1 VSLLIIFAL
10 QVWGRLAK
18 IRVLKLLAQAGVIA
32 AALPRRVGCID
43 LGKLQVIKQA

>member
-1 VSLLIIFAL
+1 MVIYTL

-18 IRVLKLLAQAGVIA
+18 IRELKILAQAAVIA
-32 AALPRRVGCID
+32 AVLPRRDCCID